1 MELKRGVVTPSDHRP
16 AYLWRH
22 CAAFVAVISLFS
34 WWLIHPQPVDTNYTG
49 RITRRYW
56 WDHPLCY
63 ETSSSPGWMSQLLPP
78 CRVSYYMHKPYS
90 KFFFFISCGLVPSS
104 FWDRRYS
111 WWSYSSM
118 LPCLLCCP
126 ISALPLSYLSYTH
139 LSTLCLASFF
149 FSLECPHLALFS
161 LCATHSFSLHGRTTS
176 VLYLKFSWT
185 LAPLLCPS
193 NVVITDR
200 IPLWHSAHPSQYP
213 HWIFF

>member
-1 MELKRGVVTPSDHRP
+1 MELKREVVTPSDHRP
-16 AYLWRH
+16 AYWWRH

-34 WWLIHPQPVDTNYTG
+34 WWLIHSQPVDTNYTG

-78 CRVSYYMHKPYS
+78 CHVSYYMHKPYS
-90 KFFFFISCGLVPSS
+90 KFLFFISCGLVPSS

-139 LSTLCLASFF
+139 LSTLCLAVHGGPGKRKRGRPKRSWLD
-149 FSLECPHLALFS
+149 STMNDLSESELSGRKRKTMLNEDVWYETSTPHKNGKRS
-161 LCATHSFSLHGRTTS
+161 GRGN
-176 VLYLKFSWT
+176 YGG
-185 LAPLLCPS
+185 
-193 NVVITDR
+193 
-200 IPLWHSAHPSQYP
+200 
-213 HWIFF
+213 